1 MGAHLY
7 IRRAKDAAALAKG
20 YATLEMV
27 LKEFCKAQV
36 LSFDAAAAAEFASMR
51 GLKVRI
57 GTMDLRIAAIAL
69 CRALTVL
76 SRNLRDFT
84 LVPGLNVEDWTI

>member
-1 MGAHLY
+1 M
-7 IRRAKDAAALAKG
+7 AKG
-20 YATLEMV
+20 YATLAMV
-27 LKEFCKAQV
+27 LTEFCKAQV
-36 LSFDAAAAAEFASMR
+36 LAFDAAAAAEFASMR
-51 GLKVRI
+51 ALKVRI

-69 CRALTVL
+69 CRGLTVL